1 MKLTAAELA
10 KWIDQSGHADH
21 VKGCAHDAEAV
32 VFLTNRIGEAGKT
45 FEMADLIRCVETI
58 RGK

>member
-10 KWIDQSGHADH
+10 KWIDKSGHADH
-21 VKGCAHDAEAV
+21 VKGCAQDAEAV
-32 VFLTNRIGEAGKT
+32 VFLTNRLVEAWKT
-45 FEMADLIRCVETI
+45 FDMADLIRCVEII